1 MSHPIPAFT
10 PKTPSDDPAAQRPT
24 LADRFLTTPFSVLDA
39 RTGWWRDRK
48 AEWMRVGIKSELGR
62 AGNLMLAESAQPPS
76 VYKAKN
82 AYEASVG
89 RKVTWPEFTA
99 ANPGISQQAGTSVFD
114 PVLCELVYRWF
125 SAPGHLVVDPFAGGS
140 VRGAVAAF
148 TGRRYQGVDLRAE
161 QVQANREQWAEFG
174 VADHPVPAWH
184 LGDGAHIRR
193 LCGGQ
198 QADLVFSCPP
208 YGDLER
214 YSDDPADLSTMRY
227 AKFLPTYRLII
238 KESVAMLRQDRF
250 AAFVVGDYRDS
261 KGLYRGFVS
270 DTIAAFRDAGAHLY
284 NEAILVTQAGSLPIR
299 MGKQFEATR
308 KLGKTHQQLLVFVK
322 GDPKK
327 ATQACGA
334 VR

>member
-1 MSHPIPAFT
+1 MKNPVPHFT
-10 PKTPSDDPAAQRPT
+10 PATVPADASLPRPT
-24 LADRFLTTPFSVLDA
+24 LADRFLAVPFSVLDA
-39 RTGWWRDRK
+39 RGGWWRDRK
-48 AEWMRVGIKSELGR
+48 AAWLALGIQSEQGR
-62 AGNLMLAESAQPPS
+62 ADNLMLAESAQPPS

-82 AYEASVG
+82 AYEARIG

-99 ANPGISQQAGTSVFD
+99 ANPGVLQQAGTSVFD

-148 TGRRYQGVDLRAE
+148 TGRRYQGVELRPE
-161 QVQANREQWAEFG
+161 QVQANRQQWHVFG
-174 VADHPVPAWH
+174 DPQYPVPLWH
-184 LGDGAHIRR
+184 QGDGADVRR
-193 LCGGQ
+193 LCGPE

-208 YGDLER
+208 YGNLER

-227 AKFLPTYRLII
+227 GRFLNTYRLII
-238 KESVAMLRQDRF
+238 KEAVAHLKQDRF

-299 MGKQFEATR
+299 AGKQFETTR

-327 ATQACGA
+327 ATQACGS